1 MRVTILQLEAKESL
15 IQIKEYIIQDSVFY
29 ANKTIEEILK
39 RIHNLEIF
47 PYMGKQVEIKNK
59 KMRQI
64 IYKSYK
70 YFINLN
76 SIEFISYKFFI
87 IQGIFQILD
96 FNSKKIEKP
105 CAFII
110 INMF

>member
-15 IQIKEYIIQDSVFY
+15 IKIKEYIIQDSVFY

-39 RIHNLEIF
+39 RIHNL
-47 PYMGKQVEIKNK
+47 EIKNK